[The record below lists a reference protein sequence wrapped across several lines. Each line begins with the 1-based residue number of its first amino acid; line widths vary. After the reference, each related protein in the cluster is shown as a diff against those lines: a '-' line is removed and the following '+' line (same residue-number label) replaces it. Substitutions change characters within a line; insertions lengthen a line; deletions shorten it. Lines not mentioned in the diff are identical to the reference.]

1 LDYSNLDCN
10 LPAFLS
16 GVPMEKSIHSS
27 EYERFLALLR
37 ETRVQ
42 SGQTQEDLA
51 TKLNATQSFVSK
63 CERGERRL
71 DLVELAAWCSALNV
85 SLASFVERFE
95 KRSAE

>member
-1 LDYSNLDCN
+1 
-10 LPAFLS
+10 
-16 GVPMEKSIHSS
+16 MEKSIHSS

-85 SLASFVERFE
+85 SLASFAERFE
-95 KRSAE
+95 KRSVE